1 MRKIRHILDISR
13 LNPYQQLGLRRFNF
27 RLIARLTGM
36 LLVYMAA
43 SMVLPLAVSLYYH
56 DGAQFA
62 LMLTAII
69 ILTIGLFLR
78 NIIGRRVEY
87 ELKEDESIIFKCI
100 LYIYNILWR

>member
-1 MRKIRHILDISR
+1 MKKIRHILDISR

-43 SMVLPLAVSLYYH
+43 SMVLPLAVSLYYR

-62 LMLTAII
+62 LVLTAII
-69 ILTIGLFLR
+69 ILTT
-78 NIIGRRVEY
+78 IIILIAITIIIIEIHACGECIFFAFFGFST
-87 ELKEDESIIFKCI
+87 ESEV
-100 LYIYNILWR
+100 